1 MSAFTEYIKSTRA
14 EMKHVSWPT
23 RSQSIWF
30 TVIVIVL
37 SILTAAYLGL
47 FDFIF
52 TEIIGKIV

>member
-1 MSAFTEYIKSTRA
+1 MSTFIEYIKSTKA

-23 RSQSIWF
+23 KSQSLWF

-37 SILTAAYLGL
+37 SILTALYLGL

-52 TEIIGKIV
+52 TEIVSRVV